1 MLHQRL
7 TKNPTKSYKIGLPL
21 GLIFWLFVLALA
33 LRICL
38 AYIYTTYGPSYVFFD
53 EQWYKATADRLWHYW
68 HSAPFLDLFNYNKY
82 AFGGLGGRNFGFNIV
97 YALISGLFGE
107 FWVRVANSLFV
118 CLAAYFTYL
127 MAIEISDRKV
137 AILAYCL
144 VLFYPSAILYS
155 VTLHKEAF
163 VIFSIALF
171 MLSLTKLFKKFSVK
185 WLVISFFGFLCI
197 FTSRVYIP
205 ILILL
210 ATSLVLIWNSRRNL
224 FPWLV
229 ALILIVVIFYYL
241 PNIIRE
247 SIHLNALL
255 SLRSKLVLSVSS
267 YWDIYRRLPLP
278 TSLTSL
284 VFYSFQPLPWSF
296 TSIWFVPVNLGSLVW
311 YIMFPFFL
319 LGLGKSFKTKEL
331 RLITVTILTIAAFYV
346 LIYVTGT
353 EYRHREQMISLLTI
367 MTATGYYRFKSLS
380 FHNKMVFLF
389 IPCALITGLG
399 FYKLWRLLS

>member
-21 GLIFWLFVLALA
+21 GLIFWLFVLALV
-33 LRICL
+33 LRIFL
-38 AYIYTTYGPSYVFFD
+38 AYIYNTYGPSYVFFD
-53 EQWYKATADRLWHYW
+53 EQWYRATADRLWHYW
-68 HSAPFLDLFNYNKY
+68 HSASFAELFDYQKY
-82 AFGGLGGRNFGFNIV
+82 AFQGFGGRNFGYNIV

-144 VLFYPSAILYS
+144 VLYYPSAILYS

-241 PNIIRE
+241 PDIIKE
-247 SIHLNALL
+247 PIHLSALL
-255 SLRSKLVLSVSS
+255 SWRSEAVLSVGSR
-267 YWDIYRRLPLP
+267 WDTYRRLHLP
-278 TSLTSL
+278 TSLTAL
-284 VFYSFQPLPWSF
+284 VFYFLQPLPWNF

-311 YIMFPFFL
+311 YMMFPFFL
-319 LGLGKSFKTKEL
+319 LGLGKSFKTKEI
-331 RLITVTILTIAAFYV
+331 RLIAITILTIAAFYV
-346 LIYVTGT
+346 LIFVTGT
-353 EYRHREQMISLLTI
+353 EYRHREQMISLLAI
-367 MTATGYYRFKSLS
+367 VSAIGYYRLKSLA
-380 FHNKMVFLF
+380 FHNKIIFVS

-399 FYKLWRLLS
+399 FYKLWVLLS